1 MEGQPTVLVVDTSVM
16 INFIHAGRLDIL
28 GRIPTWR
35 CVFPEEVAEEITC
48 PNQAAALADAVRQSY
63 LERESITDP
72 QELRTYTELRGRR
85 IGKGEAACLAMAV
98 HRGWTLASD
107 ERGRFL
113 RVARELLGTDRI
125 VNTPGI
131 LLQAIRT
138 AVVCVNEA
146 DAMKTVLERKRF
158 RMTFRSFRDLL
169 SEGET

>member
-1 MEGQPTVLVVDTSVM
+1 MGGQPTVLVVDTSVM
-16 INFIHAGRLDIL
+16 IDFIHAGRLDIL
-28 GRIPTWR
+28 GRIHKWS
-35 CVFPEEVAEEITC
+35 CVLADEVAEEITC
-48 PNQAAALADAVRQSY
+48 PNQAAVLADEVRRSY
-63 LERESITDP
+63 LEQESITDP
-72 QELRTYTELRGRR
+72 QELRAYTELRGRR

-138 AVVCVNEA
+138 AVISVNEA

-169 SEGET
+169 SEGEM